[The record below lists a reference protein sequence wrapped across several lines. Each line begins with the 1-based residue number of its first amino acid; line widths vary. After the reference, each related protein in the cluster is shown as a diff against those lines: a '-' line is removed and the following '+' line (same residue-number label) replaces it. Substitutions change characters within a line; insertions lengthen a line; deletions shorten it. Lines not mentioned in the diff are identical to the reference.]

1 MGLSFRAEGGTCSF
15 FASEENADSSSL
27 RSRNDKFKNER
38 NGIRKSTDERRQV
51 FVARAKAPRQEKFSY
66 GGGNE

>member
-38 NGIRKSTDERRQV
+38 NGM
-51 FVARAKAPRQEKFSY
+51 ARARGPRQEKFSY